1 MDWKGIAT
9 TVLIVMFGI
18 YALKW
23 LNKQYPVP
31 IIGNIIEEV

>member
-1 MDWKGIAT
+1 MNWKDIAT

-23 LNKQYPVP
+23 FNKNYRVPV
-31 IIGNIIEEV
+31 IGNIIEEV

>member
-1 MDWKGIAT
+1 MNLKSILV

-23 LNKQYPVP
+23 INKQYPIPVL
-31 IIGNIIEEV
+31 GSVIEGV

>member
-1 MDWKGIAT
+1 MNLKSILV

-23 LNKQYPVP
+23 INKQYPIPVL
-31 IIGNIIEEV
+31 GTVIEGV